1 MQYVGLLCKLNGMLN
16 LWGSYIDEGS
26 QLHYMIWECLLV
38 D

>member
-16 LWGSYIDEGS
+16 LGGFYIDEGS